1 MARIGTRGR
10 GGVRTDRND
19 LDDASFRHSGDEG
32 GARVTSS
39 DVPDYIA
46 KNWAAWE
53 RWAPG
58 FVAQGRKDWNE
69 RDLRWGVWGT
79 AESELGLLETI
90 KPAAD
95 VVELGSGT
103 AAISAWLA
111 RHGAQPVAVDFSRRQ
126 LDTAYRLQLEIG
138 PSFPLIYTN
147 AEQISYDV
155 ESFDLA
161 ISEYGTSL
169 WSDPRRWLPEARRLL
184 RPNGRL
190 IFVTNSAFLM
200 ACTPV
205 EGGPATERLVRDSF
219 GSMRVEFPADD
230 TVEFHLTHG
239 RWLKVLRAHGFELED
254 LIEIRPPEKATPR
267 FEFASLEWA
276 RRWPS
281 EEIWVARRT

>member
-1 MARIGTRGR
+1 MARMGTRGR
-10 GGVRTDRND
+10 EGTRTE
-19 LDDASFRHSGDEG
+19 LDDAPILRAGAGGGSKGGSGE
-32 GARVTSS
+32 A
-39 DVPDYIA
+39 PDYIA

-58 FVAQGRKDWNE
+58 FVAQGRKDWSE
-69 RDLRWGVWGT
+69 RELRWGVWGT
-79 AESELGLLETI
+79 AESELGLLEGV

-95 VVELGSGT
+95 VVELGCGT

-111 RHGAQPVAVDFSRRQ
+111 RHGASPVAVDFSRRQ
-126 LDTAYRLQLEIG
+126 LDTAYRLQLELG
-138 PSFPLIYTN
+138 PSFPLLYAN
-147 AEQISYDV
+147 VEQISYDV
-155 ESFDLA
+155 ESFDVA
-161 ISEYGTSL
+161 VSEYGASL

-190 IFVTNSAFLM
+190 IFITNSAFLM
-200 ACTPV
+200 ACTPL
-205 EGGPATERLVRDSF
+205 EGGLATDRLVRESF

-239 RWLKVLRAHGFELED
+239 RWLKVLRANGFELED
-254 LIEIRPPEKATPR
+254 LIEVRPSEKATPR
-267 FEFASLEWA
+267 FEFASLDWA